1 MKKAGEKEA
10 GNDER
15 SPEIRQKTYSFNLF
29 AKGYRN
35 DWKGMINLTLSN
47 YFVEQRCHVMN
58 NKQNALL

>member
-29 AKGYRN
+29 ARDRN
-35 DWKGMINLTLSN
+35 DWKGIINSAILVLYSK
-47 YFVEQRCHVMN
+47 VGV
-58 NKQNALL
+58 